1 MKRGLGWV
9 TGIGAV
15 ILLASAGVAKAADD
29 DLAVVRRAV
38 ADARPADVPTR
49 RAVTSSANRAEPA
62 EPQWLRVRIQ
72 EKREKKA
79 RVSVNLPLSLVRAV
93 GSDWPLDGRCHRRKH
108 EGPPCMTIGEALRSL
123 ESGQDIVQIDD
134 EESTVRVW
142 VE

>member
-9 TGIGAV
+9 TGAGAV
-15 ILLASAGVAKAADD
+15 ILLASAGVAGAADD

-38 ADARPADVPTR
+38 ADARPADPPAR
-49 RAVTSSANRAEPA
+49 HAVTPSAKGA
-62 EPQWLRVRIQ
+62 EPQWLRVRVQ

-79 RVSVNLPLSLVRAV
+79 RVSITLPLSVVRAV
-93 GSDWPLDGRCHRRKH
+93 GSDWPLDGRCHRRKD
-108 EGPPCMTIGEALRSL
+108 EGHPCMTIGEALRSL

>member
-1 MKRGLGWV
+1 MKRALWWATV
-9 TGIGAV
+9 AGALL
-15 ILLASAGVAKAADD
+15 LLAPAGVARAADD

-38 ADARPADVPTR
+38 ADARPADAPAP
-49 RAVTSSANRAEPA
+49 RAVTSSRKGA

-93 GSDWPLDGRCHRRKH
+93 GSDWPLDGKCRHRKDQDH
-108 EGPPCMTIGEALRSL
+108 PCMTVGDALRSL

>member
-1 MKRGLGWV
+1 MKRALWWATV
-9 TGIGAV
+9 TGALV
-15 ILLASAGVAKAADD
+15 LLAPAARAADD

-38 ADARPADVPTR
+38 ADARPADAPAP
-49 RAVTSSANRAEPA
+49 RAVTSASKGAEPR
-62 EPQWLRVRIQ
+62 WLRIRVQ

-93 GSDWPLDGRCHRRKH
+93 GSDWPLDGKCHRRKDQDH
-108 EGPPCMTIGEALRSL
+108 PCMTVGDALRSL
-123 ESGQDIVQIDD
+123 ESGQDIVQVDD